1 MGPHARRF
9 GASGPEARES
19 HALADARRVLPDLSS
34 RAETVTS
41 IAWDAEPWSRGAYA
55 WLRPGDVQR
64 LWPHLATP
72 EGRVHFAGEHTSTWF
87 LHGSMQGA
95 LESGIRAAKAIAGH

>member
-1 MGPHARRF
+1 M
-9 GASGPEARES
+9 
-19 HALADARRVLPDLSS
+19 
-34 RAETVTS
+34 TS

-72 EGRVHFAGEHTSTWF
+72 EGRGHFAGEHTSTWL

-95 LESGIRAAKAIAGH
+95 LESGIRAAKAIASRA